1 MTNGEMAYQSLVQ
14 ALAVLGKANSD
25 MVLSMLESQHVIRNG
40 QVDAR
45 LLEQALTS
53 IFGDG
58 TQVLM
63 ARWNA

>member
-1 MTNGEMAYQSLVQ
+1 MTNSEMAYQSLLQ
-14 ALAVLGKANSD
+14 ALSVLGKANSD

-40 QVDAR
+40 QVDSR

-63 ARWNA
+63 ARWKA